1 MNKKWHV
8 CFKEVKGFKGYW
20 KTSGKVKD
28 VYVRK
33 DGKVSNVVEEQ
44 KKASDD
50 GVILNEKMVSETVQE
65 TNVNL
70 IVCQKYRKTSGKV
83 KVVYVRKDAKVSN
96 VVEEQKKALD
106 DDVILNE
113 KMISETVQETDV
125 NLIVCQKPNNSLQ
138 RLSDVIIMNVEG
150 LKMVKGNLD
159 KAGYEVKD

>member
-1 MNKKWHV
+1 MSYGIMCNLCNDDILHDPTTIRQHVVTFHLDALPTAAAAAAPPPPPPVVDDHDDSYGLGYKVVMNKKWHV

-70 IVCQKYRKTSGKV
+70 IVF
-83 KVVYVRKDAKVSN
+83 
-96 VVEEQKKALD
+96 
-106 DDVILNE
+106 
-113 KMISETVQETDV
+113 
-125 NLIVCQKPNNSLQ
+125 
-138 RLSDVIIMNVEG
+138 MNVEG
-150 LKMVKGNLD
+150 LKMVKGNLY